1 MKKKRNHDFD
11 IARFASEAT
20 GNPEMEQAVREQMRE
35 TAVVSALEDM
45 RVRKGLRQKDI
56 AERMG
61 VSVSTVS
68 RIEDSPDSALN
79 YGDLVGYV
87 NALGMN
93 MTLFFEEPSLPAA
106 EQIKHCVFLI
116 SDLLQKLT
124 TLARECENDPAIF
137 DGIARF
143 QGEVLFNFMF
153 QHAKSSLDSPIRIH
167 CPLQTAPGSEKG
179 QSNPVAYAK

>member
-93 MTLFFEEPSLPAA
+93 MTLFFELVTE
-106 EQIKHCVFLI
+106 IYTCFCDK
-116 SDLLQKLT
+116 
-124 TLARECENDPAIF
+124 
-137 DGIARF
+137 
-143 QGEVLFNFMF
+143 
-153 QHAKSSLDSPIRIH
+153 
-167 CPLQTAPGSEKG
+167 
-179 QSNPVAYAK
+179 